1 MSFFRR
7 LFGGSKRD
15 DGAAPAPTMPH
26 GFTPPANT
34 NDGKMDP
41 SAGTEPLT
49 PLPQETAPS
58 AIAPAPLQ
66 TRPLEPPKA
75 YSTDQPSKQI
85 RWGIASDVGRVR
97 NNNQD
102 GSLTLVAS
110 AEVTGNPPAIGLFM
124 VADGM
129 GGHKDGEHASAVT
142 VQTLAQFVV
151 QQIVLPQLESR
162 ELSSDMKTIP
172 EVLAEAMEAANVAV
186 QAHVPNGGTTATAAV
201 IRGDLAYIAHVG
213 DTRAYLI
220 TEGHM
225 ELVTRDHSL
234 VRRLQELGQLTD
246 EEAEVH
252 PQRNVLYR
260 AIGQGDS
267 LEVDAATRRLPPS
280 SRLLICSDG
289 LWGVVSE
296 EKIVQV
302 LTECSEPQ
310 EACQRL
316 ITVAN
321 DNGGPDNITAV
332 LVQMPD

>member
-7 LFGGSKRD
+7 LFGGNKHQE
-15 DGAAPAPTMPH
+15 AATTMPH
-26 GFTPPANT
+26 GFTPPENMPAADT
-34 NDGKMDP
+34 SIP
-41 SAGTEPLT
+41 IGTEPLT
-49 PLPQETAPS
+49 PLPLDTTPAAVVS
-58 AIAPAPLQ
+58 PAPMQ

-75 YSTDQPSKQI
+75 YATAQPSKQI

-102 GSLTLVAS
+102 GSLTLVAN

-142 VQTLAQFVV
+142 VQTLAQFVMQNV
-151 QQIVLPQLESR
+151 VLPQLESR

-186 QAHVPNGGTTATAAV
+186 QTHVPNGGTTATAAV

-220 TEGHM
+220 TDGNM

-267 LEVDAATRRLPPS
+267 LEVDAATRRLPPA

-289 LWGVVSE
+289 LWGVV
-296 EKIVQV
+296 
-302 LTECSEPQ
+302 
-310 EACQRL
+310 
-316 ITVAN
+316 
-321 DNGGPDNITAV
+321 
-332 LVQMPD
+332 